1 MIAPLSPLGGWL
13 ADHYDRPKLLGITV
27 VFTGVCI
34 FVTAATSTYTVVLW
48 MAVAQGVCSA
58 LGNGA
63 SSALMSDS
71 VASSDSS
78 NGSNGSNGSNAARD
92 FAILQTLGPNLPGI
106 VVPGLCGLLQHELG
120 YRVFW
125 VAAGA
130 FSLLSV
136 PLLVCFVKPQAQEAR
151 R

>member
-13 ADHYDRPKLLGITV
+13 GDHYDRPKLLGITV

-34 FVTAATSTYTVVLW
+34 LVTAATSSYTVVLW

-63 SSALMSDS
+63 SYALMADA
-71 VASSDSS
+71 VASGGDS
-78 NGSNGSNGSNAARD
+78 SNAARD
-92 FAILQTLGPNLPGI
+92 FTILLTLGPNLPGI

-136 PLLVCFVKPQAQEAR
+136 PVLVCFVKPQPQAGGR

>member
-48 MAVAQGVCSA
+48 MAVVQGVCSA
-58 LGNGA
+58 QGNGA
-63 SSALMSDS
+63 SYALMADA
-71 VASSDSS
+71 VASGGDS
-78 NGSNGSNGSNAARD
+78 SNAARD
-92 FAILQTLGPNLPGI
+92 FTILLTLGPNLPGI

-125 VAAGA
+125 VVAGA

-136 PLLVCFVKPQAQEAR
+136 PVLVCFVKPQAQAGGR
-151 R
+151 RS

>member
-13 ADHYDRPKLLGITV
+13 ADRYDRPKLLGITV
-27 VFTGVCI
+27 VFTSVCI
-34 FVTAATSTYTVVLW
+34 FVTAGTSSYTVVLW
-48 MAVAQGVCSA
+48 MAVVQGACSA
-58 LGNGA
+58 LGNSA
-63 SSALMSDS
+63 SSALMADS
-71 VASSDSS
+71 VASGDS
-78 NGSNGSNGSNAARD
+78 SNGSNGSNAARD